1 MLIFQLKKDIKMPAS
16 CQTRGAAAQSS
27 GWTLSELLVSLALM
41 AVLAAVA
48 LPAFQAQQRQA
59 RRSDAQSA
67 LQQLQL
73 AQARWRGTQSS
84 HASDLANLGWASN
97 LSAAGHY
104 RLAIEDAS
112 SEGYVLVATP
122 IGAQARDSACVPMRL
137 QLRHLATVVLSS
149 GTDLAGDPGRCWRQ

>member
-1 MLIFQLKKDIKMPAS
+1 MKMPAS
-16 CQTRGAAAQSS
+16 CQTTGAAAQSS
-27 GWTLSELLVSLALM
+27 GWTLSELLVSLALV

-48 LPAFQAQQRQA
+48 LPAFQGQQRQA

-84 HASDLANLGWASN
+84 QASDLSPG
-97 LSAAGHY
+97 GHY

-112 SEGYVLVATP
+112 SDGYSLIATP
-122 IGAQARDSACVPMRL
+122 IEAQARDSACAPMRL
-137 QLRHLATVVLSS
+137 QLRHMATVVLSS
-149 GTDLAGDPGRCWRQ
+149 GADLAGDPGRCWRQ

>member
-1 MLIFQLKKDIKMPAS
+1 MRCSRQRPVVRAP
-16 CQTRGAAAQSS
+16 TTHA

-48 LPAFQAQQRQA
+48 LPSFEAQQRQA

-84 HASDLANLGWASN
+84 HAADLASLGWAGD
-97 LSAAGHY
+97 LSPGGHY
-104 RLAIEDAS
+104 RLAIADAD
-112 SEGYVLVATP
+112 SEGYSLIATP
-122 IGAQARDSACVPMRL
+122 IGAQARDSACTPMRL
-137 QLRHLATVVLSS
+137 QLQHMASVVFSS
-149 GTDLAGDPGRCWRQ
+149 GADLTGDPGRCWRQ

>member
-1 MLIFQLKKDIKMPAS
+1 MRYPKAKAGACAPTT
-16 CQTRGAAAQSS
+16 QT

-84 HASDLANLGWASN
+84 HATDLASLGWAGD
-97 LSAAGHY
+97 LSPGGHY
-104 RLAIEDAS
+104 RLAIADAD
-112 SEGYVLVATP
+112 SEGYSLIATP
-122 IGAQARDSACVPMRL
+122 IGAQARDSACAPIRL
-137 QLRHLATVVLSS
+137 QLRHMATVVFSS
-149 GTDLAGDPGRCWRQ
+149 GADPASDPGRCWRQ

>member
-1 MLIFQLKKDIKMPAS
+1 MKTPAS
-16 CQTRGAAAQSS
+16 SPTTGAAAQSS
-27 GWTLSELLVSLALM
+27 GWTLSELLVSLALV

-48 LPAFQAQQRQA
+48 LPAFQVQQRQA

-73 AQARWRGTQSS
+73 AQARWRGTQNS
-84 HASDLANLGWASN
+84 HASDLANLGWGSD
-97 LSAAGHY
+97 LSPGGHY
-104 RLAIEDAS
+104 RLAIEDAN
-112 SEGYVLVATP
+112 SEGYTLIATP
-122 IGAQARDSACVPMRL
+122 TGAQARDSACAPMRL

>member
-1 MLIFQLKKDIKMPAS
+1 MSIFKQGRDNKMPAS
-16 CQTRGAAAQSS
+16 FQTTVAAAQSS
-27 GWTLSELLVSLALM
+27 GWTLSELMVSLALV

-48 LPAFQAQQRQA
+48 LPGFQVQQRQA

-84 HASDLANLGWASN
+84 HATDLVSLGWASN
-97 LSAAGHY
+97 LSPGGHY
-104 RLAIEDAS
+104 RLAIEDAN
-112 SEGYVLVATP
+112 SEGYILIATP
-122 IGAQARDSACVPMRL
+122 IGAQARDSACAPMRL
-137 QLRHLATVVLSS
+137 HLRHIATVVLSS

>member
-1 MLIFQLKKDIKMPAS
+1 MRFPKVKAVAS
-16 CQTRGAAAQSS
+16 APTGQT

-41 AVLAAVA
+41 TVLAAVA

-84 HASDLANLGWASN
+84 HATDLASLGWVGD
-97 LSAAGHY
+97 LSPGGHY
-104 RLAIEDAS
+104 RLTIEDANS
-112 SEGYVLVATP
+112 DGYSLIATP
-122 IGAQARDSACVPMRL
+122 IGTQARDSACAPIRL
-137 QLRHLATVVLSS
+137 KLRHMATVELSS
-149 GTDLAGDPGRCWRQ
+149 GTDLVGDPGRCWRQ

>member
-1 MLIFQLKKDIKMPAS
+1 MKIPA
-16 CQTRGAAAQSS
+16 CHQPTVFAAKSS

-67 LQQLQL
+67 LQQLQM

-84 HASDLANLGWASN
+84 HTSDLANLGWTSDV
-97 LSAAGHY
+97 SPGGYY
-104 RLAIEDAS
+104 RLAIEDTD
-112 SEGYVLVATP
+112 SEGYRLIATP
-122 IGAQARDSACVPMRL
+122 IGAQARDSACAPMRL
-137 QLRHLATVVLSS
+137 QLRHMATVVLSS
-149 GTDLAGDPGRCWRQ
+149 GADLAGDPGRCWRQ

>member
-1 MLIFQLKKDIKMPAS
+1 MRCSLGGSVVCTPTT
-16 CQTRGAAAQSS
+16 QT

-84 HASDLANLGWASN
+84 HAADLASLGWAGD
-97 LSAAGHY
+97 LSPGGHY
-104 RLAIEDAS
+104 RLAIADAD
-112 SEGYVLVATP
+112 SEGYSLIATP
-122 IGAQARDSACVPMRL
+122 IGAQARDSTCAPMRL
-137 QLRHLATVVLSS
+137 QLRHMATVVFSS
-149 GTDLAGDPGRCWRQ
+149 GADLASDPARCWRQ

>member
-1 MLIFQLKKDIKMPAS
+1 MKTHARCP
-16 CQTRGAAAQSS
+16 TTGAAAQSS

-41 AVLAAVA
+41 AILAAVA

-67 LQQLQL
+67 LQQMQL
-73 AQARWRGTQSS
+73 AQARWRGIQNS
-84 HASDLANLGWASN
+84 HASDLANLGWASD
-97 LSAAGHY
+97 LSPGGHY

-112 SEGYVLVATP
+112 SEGYTLIASPT
-122 IGAQARDSACVPMRL
+122 GAQARDSACTPMRL

-149 GTDLAGDPGRCWRQ
+149 GTYLAGDPGRCWRQ

>member
-1 MLIFQLKKDIKMPAS
+1 MPAS
-16 CQTRGAAAQSS
+16 FQTTVAAAQSS
-27 GWTLSELLVSLALM
+27 GWTLSELMVSLALV

-48 LPAFQAQQRQA
+48 LPGFQVQQRQA

-84 HASDLANLGWASN
+84 HATDLVSLGWASN
-97 LSAAGHY
+97 LSPGGHY
-104 RLAIEDAS
+104 RLAIEDAN
-112 SEGYVLVATP
+112 SEGYILIATP
-122 IGAQARDSACVPMRL
+122 IGAQARDSACAPMRL
-137 QLRHLATVVLSS
+137 HLRHIATVVLSS

>member
-1 MLIFQLKKDIKMPAS
+1 MRYPKGKA
-16 CQTRGAAAQSS
+16 GACAPTSQV

-48 LPAFQAQQRQA
+48 LPTFQAQQRQA

-84 HASDLANLGWASN
+84 HATDLASLGWAGD
-97 LSAAGHY
+97 LSPGGHY
-104 RLAIEDAS
+104 RLAISDAD
-112 SEGYVLVATP
+112 SEGYSLIATP
-122 IGAQARDSACVPMRL
+122 IGAQARDSACAPMRL
-137 QLRHLATVVLSS
+137 QLRHMATVVFSS
-149 GTDLAGDPGRCWRQ
+149 GADLASDPGRCWRQ

>member
-1 MLIFQLKKDIKMPAS
+1 MRCSLGGSVVCTPTT
-16 CQTRGAAAQSS
+16 QT

-84 HASDLANLGWASN
+84 HAADLASLGWAGD
-97 LSAAGHY
+97 LSSGGHY
-104 RLAIEDAS
+104 RLAIADAD
-112 SEGYVLVATP
+112 SEGYSLIATP
-122 IGAQARDSACVPMRL
+122 IGAQARDSACAPMRL
-137 QLRHLATVVLSS
+137 QLRHMATVVFSS
-149 GTDLAGDPGRCWRQ
+149 GADLASDPGRCWRH

>member
-1 MLIFQLKKDIKMPAS
+1 MKYLKGKTMACAPVV
-16 CQTRGAAAQSS
+16 QT

-48 LPAFQAQQRQA
+48 LPTFQAQQRQA

-84 HASDLANLGWASN
+84 HASDLANLGWASD
-97 LSAAGHY
+97 LSPGGHY
-104 RLAIEDAS
+104 RVAIEDAN
-112 SEGYVLVATP
+112 SEGYTLIATP
-122 IGAQARDSACVPMRL
+122 TGAQARDSACAPMRL
-137 QLRHLATVVLSS
+137 QLRHLVTVVLSS

>member
-1 MLIFQLKKDIKMPAS
+1 MRCSHGRVVVCAPTS
-16 CQTRGAAAQSS
+16 QT

-84 HASDLANLGWASN
+84 HAADLASLGWAGD
-97 LSAAGHY
+97 LSPGGHY

-112 SEGYVLVATP
+112 SEGYSLIATP
-122 IGAQARDSACVPMRL
+122 IGAQARDSACAPMRL
-137 QLRHLATVVLSS
+137 QLRHMATVVFSS
-149 GTDLAGDPGRCWRQ
+149 GADLASDAGRCWRQ

>member
-1 MLIFQLKKDIKMPAS
+1 MKYLKGKTMACAPVV
-16 CQTRGAAAQSS
+16 QT

-73 AQARWRGTQSS
+73 AQARWRGVQSS
-84 HASDLANLGWASN
+84 HAADLASLGWAGD
-97 LSAAGHY
+97 LSSGGHY

-112 SEGYVLVATP
+112 PEGYSLIATP
-122 IGAQARDSACVPMRL
+122 IGAQARDSVCTPMRL
-137 QLRHLATVVLSS
+137 QLRHMATVVLSS
-149 GTDLAGDPGRCWRQ
+149 GADLAGDPGRCWRQ

>member
-1 MLIFQLKKDIKMPAS
+1 MKISARHQISGP
-16 CQTRGAAAQSS
+16 AAQIS

-84 HASDLANLGWASN
+84 HASDLANLGWTSD
-97 LSAAGHY
+97 LSPGGHY
-104 RLAIEDAS
+104 HLAIAEAN
-112 SEGYVLVATP
+112 SEGYTLTATP
-122 IGAQARDSACVPMRL
+122 IGAQARDSACAPLRL
-137 QLRHLATVVLSS
+137 QLRHMASVVLSS
-149 GTDLAGDPGRCWRQ
+149 GADLAGDPGRCWRQ

>member
-1 MLIFQLKKDIKMPAS
+1 MRSFRSKPLAYTPVV
-16 CQTRGAAAQSS
+16 QT

-41 AVLAAVA
+41 AVLAALAV
-48 LPAFQAQQRQA
+48 PAFEAQQRQS

-84 HASDLANLGWASN
+84 HAPDLASLGWVGDFSPG
-97 LSAAGHY
+97 GHY

-112 SEGYVLVATP
+112 HEGYTLTAIP
-122 IGAQARDSACVPMRL
+122 IGAQARDNACAPMRL
-137 QLRHLATVVLSS
+137 QLRHMATVVLSS
-149 GTDLAGDPGRCWRQ
+149 GSEMGGDPGRCWRQ

>member
-1 MLIFQLKKDIKMPAS
+1 MRCS
-16 CQTRGAAAQSS
+16 SERSVVCTSSTQT
-27 GWTLSELLVSLALM
+27 GWTLSELLISLALM
-41 AVLAAVA
+41 TVLAAVA

-84 HASDLANLGWASN
+84 HATDLASLGWAGD
-97 LSAAGHY
+97 LSPGGHY

-112 SEGYVLVATP
+112 PEGYSLIATP
-122 IGAQARDSACVPMRL
+122 IGAQARDSTCAPMRL
-137 QLRHLATVVLSS
+137 QLRHMASVVLSS
-149 GTDLAGDPGRCWRQ
+149 GADLAGDPGRCWRQ